1 MASAEDPELAG
12 LSLTTSKALLSP
24 HETFNKILAPGE
36 TTLSKKEMKAAF
48 RVSGGSG
55 LSPKGLK
62 KLIEI
67 ADTDGDQQIDS
78 QEWEK
83 LYELFDLKK
92 QVTQLREELR
102 KTWVDQGL
110 SLTASKQ
117 GFDPKQAF
125 ESMKQSGMSHLT
137 KADLQ
142 AGLQIPGQGRLDNK
156 QIKELM
162 HLADTDNDGVV
173 SLKEFQTF
181 MELLKVRRDID
192 KLRAETS

>member
-1 MASAEDPELAG
+1 MAAEYPELAG

-24 HETFNKILAPGE
+24 HETFNKILAPGK
-36 TTLSKKEMKAAF
+36 TTLSKGDIKAAF
-48 RVSGGSG
+48 RVNGGAG
-55 LSPKGLK
+55 LSPKGLR
-62 KLIEI
+62 KLIEV
-67 ADTDGDQQIDS
+67 ADTNGNQKIS
-78 QEWEK
+78 MHEWEK
-83 LYELFDLKK
+83 LYELFGLRK

-102 KTWVDQGL
+102 KSWVEQGL

-137 KADLQ
+137 KADLR
-142 AGLQIPGQGRLDNK
+142 AGLLIPGQGSLDNK
-156 QIKELM
+156 QIDELM

-173 SLKEFQTF
+173 SLEEFQTF